1 MSLTQ
6 RNDQVPQEFSLSEL
20 LGETE
25 EPTTE
30 QFLDDLLAGPEDD
43 PLVNYRAQRGAREL
57 GDQMGGEVS
66 KQFSRAFQR
75 ALRESPLGFLGSA
88 LPVETI
94 DRFAQAAIRGGAA
107 FSGTVADVIGELPGA
122 ESMNGLAA
130 YMRGWT
136 ESFRPEDT
144 PHWLIGDIEQAVESA
159 PGTALGVGGALL
171 GGGSV
176 GAAIGGAVGGMG
188 VSYSRSKYQAETQV
202 DEMIAFYER
211 EGFEI
216 PKHLTDDA
224 IENMAMYMALIE
236 GGIEGV
242 GAGVSFGIGAGLAK
256 LATKRASRKLARSAA
271 EKFLG
276 ASVVKG
282 AKGAGMFAGEAVL
295 EGLEE
300 VVTEVGQSFVQIDPV
315 QRDVTWTEL
324 GLAFRG
330 GMVGGATMSTPMLA
344 VGAIAEKKKQEA
356 QEKALRELNQVLVE
370 AAGPASRQVAR
381 YENEFDG
388 KTEEEQQ
395 NRIERAT
402 EARMNLIGQREGF
415 KSMTESELLET
426 DADGVTNADKQ
437 HNLTRQ
443 ISELQDAIE
452 AMHVAKANL
461 KDGVRTEV
469 IEAQDPTEYIKQN
482 GYKEVSEPSEKVGDA
497 ANRLREL
504 GVDVRVVD
512 TGKEGAA
519 FYDPQTPTTIY
530 LNDNASV
537 TADSF
542 AEGLHELDHL
552 LDHLA
557 PEQAAEIRD
566 ILTLTRR
573 MEYAKEYTT
582 GPGAD
587 TKQDRAARARQQA
600 QSQLQRGR
608 GIKTDD
614 EGIANLRGGET
625 FSEVEGTASAVG
637 RGAEILSPAD
647 KSRFARAIDA
657 VAARVGFLGQEAK
670 AAQRILDTIKSTLES
685 LPTIKPGDQVEIRGK
700 GAELIQRTR
709 MLPDPTPLRSRRTA
723 ETVSEASQARMDRPG
738 GIGDV
743 QALSSRAAADT
754 SSPEFKQF
762 FGSSQVVDE
771 DGEPLVVYHGST
783 EYFDTFNYDKLGQQG
798 TSEGRGLYFT
808 SNRDV
813 GVAYQTRGE
822 DGPGILFEGY
832 LNIEKPL
839 SEDSK
844 TITKDELEQFI
855 RAIDP
860 DGSEYLTN
868 YGDVS
873 FDGYDS
879 VVAKAVEAEYDFSEN
894 DVDLINAIMSAGV
907 PDEMEFFRT
916 LKSTLGYDG
925 IITAW
930 GDKEDGGV
938 PIYIAFLPEQAKSV
952 ESKAFD
958 TTKPSFLES
967 RRNTRADR
975 GRLLRAENE
984 TESLES
990 RRQNPVV
997 QEQAEQYARSKR
1009 LPYDPNKAS
1018 GYADLDIDR
1027 AKRIADAFDAL
1038 PIMDLANPETREA
1051 YRSLADETIEQFEF
1065 VQQQGVQF
1073 IPWAGK
1079 GEPYVNSS
1087 QMMQDV
1093 EQNQRLYYFKTINPE
1108 DPATFGESVEGYI
1121 AQGHPLFEEYGDP
1134 VADSN
1139 GDLHQQNVN
1148 DLFRA
1153 VHDYFGHAKEGFQFG
1168 PRGEENAWRVHSQ
1181 MYSPSARRAMTTET
1195 RGQNSWVNFNEN
1207 MRREDGSIPVRG
1219 DQDYI
1224 PLPERDYADQK
1235 VALLPEEFA
1244 MLDEE
1249 VASGVTALG
1258 SRRRN
1263 SKAEVEQVLEAVP
1276 AKTARTVLAKSD
1288 MVNWMTPEDALGFT
1302 RSDVANEAIAKYD
1315 EFVSDRRLLADALQ
1329 ILPAASEW
1337 YMLSEQVFSSLGEGR
1352 IPLWKLVAV
1361 IATTSAQKSV
1371 KSNVDVGLR
1380 TALAYTEFIEKGG
1393 DPSNTESL
1401 LRAIAGKNASRGPKG
1416 RMKKI
1421 LSTGTGP
1428 LYLYADVLGTA
1439 DVLQSQTMDE
1449 VVQRLITPGSMIK
1462 QQLDLDKGTG
1472 AARKLAAFLRN
1483 LMGDDRL
1490 VTNDVWMAFWWG
1502 VDQQNF
1508 SSGSGYA
1515 AATAAMRN
1523 IASAVGMSPAQGQA
1537 AAWAIAR
1544 VYLGRVRNEKK
1555 RAPANRRKFTDVIAE
1570 PVTIEDLLG
1579 TDIGSLLVLPTLPS
1593 GGKEVANE
1601 APDLLRSLG
1610 FNPDAARDIVGD
1622 FEQRYREAYSG
1633 VDFSLP
1639 GSLGPRRSS
1648 RLVRRFEQADIDRNI
1663 KKNVKRA
1670 EEGKPPLPTTRLA
1683 SRQGVFDSKMYR
1695 SLNDARDQPNIKTSE
1710 QLRAFLG
1717 KQGVEREEIYWT
1729 GLDEFLKSQDPKAT
1743 VDINEAIAHGTTPVE
1758 VLTSIGGVDV
1768 QGTQDP
1774 YTRTFSDPAEFSE
1787 YLPAGHGTPLNLLLT
1802 INPSDE
1808 ALQPSVFNPDTK
1820 EFVKTDYTPHFGNVS
1835 HVFNL
1840 GDEAN
1845 VITHVRATD
1854 QSYQDDG
1861 DVFHVQE
1868 IQSDWATYVRD
1879 LTDGDVDIEGGV
1891 EVAPFIFSKR
1901 KGKVVPLWQ
1910 KLALKRSLAYAVEN
1924 NYRYISIANTKLVNS
1939 VEGIRVAGKGYDALP
1954 KMMETVL
1961 ARYEP
1966 GTTGNLVDAESLG
1979 FNQQVVDEQIDAEN
1993 EVLAGQDASDYVYEL
2008 VSTII
2013 PSMTLADGMPLILRL
2028 QNVLLQDNEF
2038 NDSAI
2043 TEASLEEA
2051 GVRLGDMYFDGNLE
2065 RGLEG
2070 SGTNASALHDVWYAM
2085 TQDVEA
2091 IRATESLGIDLA
2103 YEVHPLL
2110 SSGEGGYEV
2119 IRYDREGS
2127 PIQVGEAP
2135 TRRDAQRLLAYSQ
2148 LKALYERTLELAAAR
2163 RENPLEQTIGFVHGE
2178 GYVEQ
2183 KLFGGID
2190 MLMMPFDTREVN
2202 GGLAPLVFGGDL
2214 AAAKESLQQVYND
2227 FSFESALYDE
2237 YLEGRAEESRMN
2249 KPSPM
2254 KAGAGATVYDLGLS
2268 SEPGTLANKI
2278 QEELDTVGMPLFSR
2292 RGGLAGEQVVASPDP
2307 RTSTPEFQRF
2317 YEGTHPYLYDDQGE
2331 PLVLYHGTMTD
2342 PKDPDTGADMEGE
2355 FDRFVINR
2363 GRANKYGDGIYA
2375 TADPDFAGSY
2385 AMATA
2390 SRMFSDSD
2398 LEGADGARI
2407 LPLYFALKRPY
2418 VIESLSG
2425 ESDIDPDRDLRSE
2438 GYDGVIRMGRWFG
2451 QDYVKEAVAFEPGQV
2466 KSALSNRGTFD
2477 RSQDSMLESRSYRRD
2492 AEDEFFSDRKG
2503 QRGNRELRKSFRA
2516 GYAYSNE
2523 EAKMIRE
2530 EEREAQNDRLREKV
2544 ANERMLAADKLIRLK
2559 NRFDRFKERET
2570 NRRLVERMKNRTRE
2584 QRLKLVQEANK
2595 ERQKEKDNLA
2605 KSIRKSALEVVRLL
2619 PEKYKGKIAAQLAK
2633 TDNPKK
2639 LAALSRRA
2647 IRLSAHATYGNT
2659 RTRFG
2664 KAKKMLGKR
2673 KMSNQTKKTVM
2684 AALDQAEIALR
2695 PGGSLLTTTAKT
2707 EQSLAA
2713 SDAANKLIDQALD
2726 AYRMERDDFRSQ
2738 KDARSERLLDA
2749 AIAIEEGF
2757 TGRRRAKRK
2766 QKGVTSSPFRE
2777 GVVRAIIRMGGDM
2790 ESLIE
2795 TIDES
2800 GVFSEYLVARMRR
2813 AESDYYTVRR
2823 EIMEELD
2830 LAAQRAGFA
2839 SGDALLAA
2847 TSDSHLGIES
2857 TQKRD
2862 IIVNGKKVTVRLGEL
2877 MKLAALD
2884 DESLNII
2891 LDTTDD
2897 DGNEVR
2903 GVGIA
2908 FRDAGDDVAYQM
2920 TADEYAAILATLTP
2934 EEAALVQELKDAR
2947 EKLRDPAFDVFYQLH
2962 GYQPRFVP
2970 GYEPRSR
2977 RATASMEPPDV
2988 QTSGVGA
2995 SFLDTGGFT
3004 KERVEGGGSPVL
3016 IGDFL
3021 SDWMNST
3028 DALARLSTMAM
3039 PVRDA
3044 YALLMDERLSKEIVT
3059 RYGQGALDRIR
3070 DLFISGSGLQP
3081 RAELG
3086 VFAKFLQDMASAL
3099 SVAYL
3104 SLNPGTF
3111 TRVAAGGV
3119 ARMISDPDMP
3129 IVGLSQAIATPTS
3142 WPKFDDIAEI
3152 SGYFYARNR
3161 EAAIDRRTNQQ
3172 MQTLEGERRRMAM
3185 EHLKAAMRETAAG
3198 RLLIARRQLI
3208 DAFGQIGILDLIDR
3222 TLVRVAVAAHMK
3234 GGATFEQAV
3243 DRAETTIRRTQNTT
3257 STLDDPAILGA
3268 GRTGSVARIF
3278 LPFASDPMKAGA
3290 RLHQAV
3296 GSGDMAGVGRWV
3308 GSTLANATVNV
3319 TTRPITY
3326 LIAYAVSEFLDDEEE
3341 SLVSQ
3346 ARIYDQWSAETM
3358 GIDAISE
3365 TIGSAGGIGGYL
3377 VAGPIADMV
3386 MRYTAGRT
3394 IYADSATPQPLGID
3408 AIAQFAQ
3415 TATYALQST
3424 KPETRNRHLKAL
3436 ANQALKVAIGDPT
3449 QAIRKSLG
3457 ALDPIDTGEVDR
3469 AIRLLKKLQKSGDD
3483 SDRLDELIRRLEAAK
3498 EGRE

>member
-1 MSLTQ
+1 MTLFQKSGEGHQDFTLG
-6 RNDQVPQEFSLSEL
+6 EL
-20 LGETE
+20 LGKTAKKT
-25 EPTTE
+25 PE
-30 QFLDDLLAGPEDD
+30 QFLGELLTDKAD

-57 GDQMGGEVS
+57 GDQMGGETS

-94 DRFAQAAIRGGAA
+94 DRFAQAAIRGGSA

-130 YMRGWT
+130 FMRGWT

-171 GGGSV
+171 GGGPV

-282 AKGAGMFAGEAVL
+282 AKGAGLFAGEAVL

-300 VVTEVGQSFVQIDPV
+300 VVTERAQAPLQIDPV

-344 VGAIAEKKKQEA
+344 VGAIAEKKRQEA

-388 KTEEEQQ
+388 KTEGEQQ

-443 ISELQDAIE
+443 ITELQDAIE
-452 AMHVAKANL
+452 AMQVAKANL
-461 KDGVRTEV
+461 KDGIRTEV

-482 GYKEVSEPSEKVGDA
+482 GFKFVAEPSEKVGDA

-582 GPGAD
+582 GQGAD

-600 QSQLQRGR
+600 QSQLERGR

-709 MLPDPTPLRSRRTA
+709 MLPEATPLRSRRTA
-723 ETVSEASQARMDRPG
+723 ETVSEASQARMDQPG

-762 FGSSQVVDE
+762 FGKSQVVDE
-771 DGEPLVVYHGST
+771 GGEPLVVYHGST

-808 SNRDV
+808 SSEEV

-822 DGPGILFEGY
+822 DGPGVLFEGY

-967 RRNTRADR
+967 RRKN
-975 GRLLRAENE
+975 N
-984 TESLES
+984 
-990 RRQNPVV
+990 
-997 QEQAEQYARSKR
+997 
-1009 LPYDPNKAS
+1009 
-1018 GYADLDIDR
+1018 
-1027 AKRIADAFDAL
+1027 
-1038 PIMDLANPETREA
+1038 
-1051 YRSLADETIEQFEF
+1051 
-1065 VQQQGVQF
+1065 
-1073 IPWAGK
+1073 
-1079 GEPYVNSS
+1079 
-1087 QMMQDV
+1087 
-1093 EQNQRLYYFKTINPE
+1093 
-1108 DPATFGESVEGYI
+1108 
-1121 AQGHPLFEEYGDP
+1121 
-1134 VADSN
+1134 
-1139 GDLHQQNVN
+1139 
-1148 DLFRA
+1148 
-1153 VHDYFGHAKEGFQFG
+1153 
-1168 PRGEENAWRVHSQ
+1168 
-1181 MYSPSARRAMTTET
+1181 
-1195 RGQNSWVNFNEN
+1195 
-1207 MRREDGSIPVRG
+1207 
-1219 DQDYI
+1219 
-1224 PLPERDYADQK
+1224 
-1235 VALLPEEFA
+1235 
-1244 MLDEE
+1244 
-1249 VASGVTALG
+1249 
-1258 SRRRN
+1258 
-1263 SKAEVEQVLEAVP
+1263 KAEVEQVLEAVP
-1276 AKTARTVLAKSD
+1276 AKTAQTVLAKSD

-1743 VDINEAIAHGTTPVE
+1743 VDIDEAIAHGTTPVE
-1758 VLTSIGGVDV
+1758 VFTNV
-1768 QGTQDP
+1768 QTDSEILDRDP
-1774 YTRTFSDPAEFSE
+1774 DDLYGKPDAYTRVGEFVEYTS
-1787 YLPAGHGTPLNLLLT
+1787 YLPPGHGPATNLVLSL
-1802 INPSDE
+1802 NPSDE
-1808 ALQPSVFNPDTK
+1808 RLTR
-1820 EFVKTDYTPHFGNVS
+1820 
-1835 HVFNL
+1835 
-1840 GDEAN
+1840 DEGGLPVYDFENKKMVEVEDQEADN
-1845 VITHVRATD
+1845 RKKGFSGSQHSFSGVPRGSIITHVRATD
-1854 QSYQDDG
+1854 QRYKIDNTEEPNTFNLAE
-1861 DVFHVQE
+1861 V
-1868 IQSDWATYVRD
+1868 QSDWASGLMQLPSHFSGTK
-1879 LTDGDVDIEGGV
+1879 
-1891 EVAPFIFSKR
+1891 EVVTPFVFSKR

-1924 NYRYISIANTKLVNS
+1924 GYEYISLPNTDLVNS
-1939 VEGIRVAGKGYDALP
+1939 SPGIEVEGKGYDALVKMFETLLDPYIRKGDISGWYEGVVEPDELGMAPAGSMNVEELREQYVRDNLSDFMESAIESETYNWENEIYELDVDDKFQFP
-1954 KMMETVL
+1954 KDWANQV
-1961 ARYEP
+1961 AKAHASP
-1966 GTTGNLVDAESLG
+1966 GY
-1979 FNQQVVDEQIDAEN
+1979 NQTRAVIEQIDYSAAQVWSYLTQWQSSDNLPDNDTGRYQDRPVPFIEEQEGLPGIPKMN
-1993 EVLAGQDASDYVYEL
+1993 HGVYREEQGQ
-2008 VSTII
+2008 
-2013 PSMTLADGMPLILRL
+2013 
-2028 QNVLLQDNEF
+2028 
-2038 NDSAI
+2038 
-2043 TEASLEEA
+2043 
-2051 GVRLGDMYFDGNLE
+2051 LGL
-2065 RGLEG
+2065 
-2070 SGTNASALHDVWYAM
+2070 
-2085 TQDVEA
+2085 
-2091 IRATESLGIDLA
+2091 
-2103 YEVHPLL
+2103 
-2110 SSGEGGYEV
+2110 SGEEIEVYV
-2119 IRYDREGS
+2119 IRTSEGEK
-2127 PIQVGEAP
+2127 IGEAP
-2135 TRRDAQRLLAYSQ
+2135 SFQAAHKLLAQIQIDTIREYS
-2148 LKALYERTLELAAAR
+2148 
-2163 RENPLEQTIGFVHGE
+2163 N
-2178 GYVEQ
+2178 
-2183 KLFGGID
+2183 D
-2190 MLMMPFDTREVN
+2190 MLN
-2202 GGLAPLVFGGDL
+2202 
-2214 AAAKESLQQVYND
+2214 
-2227 FSFESALYDE
+2227 SFEILQVAPDN
-2237 YLEGRAEESRMN
+2237 AIDSRMPVFIGSLSSDALEASGLLESDMIEERAREDLDHVMDSMDEFDESN
-2249 KPSPM
+2249 ETGM
-2254 KAGAGATVYDLGLS
+2254 REDARATVYKLGDKN
-2268 SEPGTLANKI
+2268 EPGTLANVI

-2292 RGGLAGEQVVASPDP
+2292 RGGLGGEEVVASPDP

-2317 YEGTHPYLYDDQGE
+2317 YEGTHPYLYDEQGE
-2331 PLVLYHGTMTD
+2331 PLVLYHGTMAD

-2363 GRANKYGDGIYA
+2363 GIIGNKYGPGVYA
-2375 TADPDFAGSY
+2375 TASPDMASNYAG
-2385 AMATA
+2385 A
-2390 SRMFSDSD
+2390 SQPSWARHQGD
-2398 LEGADGARI
+2398 LNDVSEQARI

-2418 VIESLSG
+2418 VIETFSG
-2425 ESDIDPDRDLRSE
+2425 ESEIDPDRDLRSE
-2438 GYDGVIRMGRWFG
+2438 GYDGVIRMGRWSG

-2466 KSALSNRGTFD
+2466 KSALGNRGTFD

-2503 QRGNRELRKSFRA
+2503 QRGNREMRKSFRA

-2544 ANERMLAADKLIRLK
+2544 ANERVLAADKLIRLK

-2570 NRRLVERMKNRTRE
+2570 NRRLVERMKGRTRE

-2664 KAKKMLGKR
+2664 KAKKMLRKR
-2673 KMSNQTKKTVM
+2673 KMSNQTKKNVM
-2684 AALDQAEIALR
+2684 AALDQAENALR
-2695 PGGSLLTTTAKT
+2695 PDGSLLTTTAKT

-2713 SDAANKLIDQALD
+2713 SEAANKLIDQALD

-2757 TGRRRAKRK
+2757 TGRRFAKRK

-2884 DESLNII
+2884 DESLNMI

-3059 RYGQGALDRIR
+3059 RYGQGALDRLR
-3070 DLFISGSGLQP
+3070 EMFITGSGLQP
-3081 RAELG
+3081 RAKREG
-3086 VFAKFLQDMASAL
+3086 IAKLFSDLAGAL

-3129 IVGLSQAIATPTS
+3129 IGGLSKALVTPTS

-3172 MQTLEGERRRMAM
+3172 MQTLEGERRRMAI

-3198 RLLIARRQLI
+3198 RIGIARKQLI
-3208 DAFGQIGILDLIDR
+3208 NAFGQIGILDLIDR
-3222 TLVRVAVAAHMK
+3222 TLVRVAVAAHM
-3234 GGATFEQAV
+3234 GDGVSLEQAV

-3257 STLDDPAILGA
+3257 SALDDPAILGA
-3268 GRTGSVARIF
+3268 GGTGSVARMF

-3290 RLHQAV
+3290 RLHQAA
-3296 GSGDMAGVGRWV
+3296 GSGDMSGVGRWV

-3326 LIAYAVSEFLDDEEE
+3326 IIGYAISEMFGDEEE
-3341 SLVSQ
+3341 SLVNQ
-3346 ARIYDQWSAETM
+3346 ARIYEQWSADTM

-3365 TIGSAGGIGGYL
+3365 TIGSAGGVGGYII
-3377 VAGPIADMV
+3377 AGPIADMV
-3386 MRYTAGRT
+3386 MRYASGKT

-3436 ANQALKVAIGDPT
+3436 ANQALKVGIGDPT

-3469 AIRLLKKLQKSGDD
+3469 AIRLLKKLKKSGDE
-3483 SDRLDELIRRLEAAK
+3483 SDRLDELIRRLEAVK
-3498 EGRE
+3498 GD